1 MYLVYHINSLNDLQQ
16 LLNLIISVFGY
27 DEGYQIDDS
36 VVNWSIVGAIIT
48 IIFAI
53 IGLIY
58 SCSCCCRRKTRSVYI
73 THHNK
78 ENGVLTPPVGGELP
92 AIE

>member
-53 IGLIY
+53 IGL
-58 SCSCCCRRKTRSVYI
+58 V
-73 THHNK
+73 
-78 ENGVLTPPVGGELP
+78 
-92 AIE
+92 